1 MPKFYGSILNRL
13 QENSTGVTP
22 VVGMGVTELC
32 YTDRHPYEVIE
43 VKDAKHIVVRE
54 MDYKRTDNCGM
65 SEHQEYEYTSKPD
78 GEIYHLV
85 LRNGRWRNY
94 VWEEIYNHDDKTY
107 TKKLTRKLGC
117 NGWYIGKAERYY
129 DFSF

>member
-1 MPKFYGSILNRL
+1 MPKFYGSVINRL

-54 MDYKRTDNCGM
+54 MAYKRTDNCGM
-65 SEHQEYEYTSKPD
+65 SEHQEYEYTSKPE

-94 VWEEIYNHDDKTY
+94 EWENSYDNECSRSR
-107 TKKLTRKLGC
+107 KLTRKLGS
-117 NGWYIGKAERYY
+117 NGWYVGQAERYY

>member
-13 QENSTGVTP
+13 QENSTGATP

-32 YTDRHPYEVIE
+32 YTDRHPYEAIE

-54 MDYKRTDNCGM
+54 LDYKRTDRNGM

-94 VWEEIYNHDDKTY
+94 AWEDSYDDECNR
-107 TKKLTRKLGC
+107 TRKLARKLGS
-117 NGWYIGKAERYY
+117 NGWYVGKAERYY

>member
-13 QENSTGVTP
+13 QENSTGDTP

-43 VKDAKHIVVRE
+43 VKDATHIVVRE
-54 MDYKRTDNCGM
+54 MDYRRTDDCGM

-78 GEIYHLV
+78 GKIYHLV

-94 VWEEIYNHDDKTY
+94 EWKDSYDDECNRTRE
-107 TKKLTRKLGC
+107 LTRRLGS